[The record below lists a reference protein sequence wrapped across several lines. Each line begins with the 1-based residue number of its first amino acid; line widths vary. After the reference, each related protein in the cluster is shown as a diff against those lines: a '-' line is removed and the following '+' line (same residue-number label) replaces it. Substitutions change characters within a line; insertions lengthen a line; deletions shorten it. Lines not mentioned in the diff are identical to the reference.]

1 MTRVLIAVDDSY
13 ESNDAACFA
22 HSVFGDRVDYIVL
35 TVAETSATM
44 VGAVP
49 LADPTLGGAY
59 LPPEIARETLEASK
73 REAEEAAARAAEL
86 VHASAVTI
94 VEFGEPGDAI
104 CRAAEEHRVD
114 LIVIGSHDRNW
125 FSRLVTPS
133 VRNHLVEHAPCPVLV
148 VR

>member
-13 ESNDAACFA
+13 ESNDAARFA
-22 HSVFGDRVDYIVL
+22 FSLLGDRVDYLVL
-35 TVAETSATM
+35 AVAETSATM

-59 LPPEIARETLEASK
+59 LPPEVARETLEASK
-73 REAEEAAARAAEL
+73 REAEEAAARAADM
-86 VHASAVTI
+86 VQASTTTVI
-94 VEFGEPGDAI
+94 EFGEPGDAI

-114 LIVIGSHDRNW
+114 LIVVGSHDRNW